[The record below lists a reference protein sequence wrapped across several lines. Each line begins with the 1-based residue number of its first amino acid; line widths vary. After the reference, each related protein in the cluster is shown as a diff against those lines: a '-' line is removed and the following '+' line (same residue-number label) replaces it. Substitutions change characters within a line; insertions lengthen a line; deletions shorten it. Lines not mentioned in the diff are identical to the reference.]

1 MVPANTNYTMN
12 SESKAPNN
20 SFGSN
25 AGKKYRCTLK
35 KKKKKK
41 ERNISVQSIK
51 GFSII
56 QNKIFYVDSGRTLVT
71 FRHDPVIM
79 VRIDRTQ
86 YRKKEGLRKIPGTSR
101 TLTNSAPTNSA
112 PTIRP
117 TRTLK
122 ILLHW
127 VDSCTVFKHKMFN
140 LFFIQPCPQ
149 KITCP

>member
-12 SESKAPNN
+12 SKSKAPNNPQAN

-25 AGKKYRCTLK
+25 AGKKYRCTLKKK

-71 FRHDPVIM
+71 H
-79 VRIDRTQ
+79 
-86 YRKKEGLRKIPGTSR
+86 L
-101 TLTNSAPTNSA
+101 SA
-112 PTIRP
+112 
-117 TRTLK
+117 
-122 ILLHW
+122 
-127 VDSCTVFKHKMFN
+127 
-140 LFFIQPCPQ
+140 
-149 KITCP
+149 